1 MAVTVQATHNGSNS
15 NWANSVSGQTGS
27 LQDQFMEI
35 LLTQLRYQDPM
46 EPMKEKDFFAQM
58 AQFTTATQMQNL
70 NTNVSWL
77 CSYMADSQ
85 LGKNLL
91 EAAHLV
97 GKEFQAS
104 ALQGTI
110 TGVVEGVGL
119 SSGRL
124 VVRSGGQSIPIE
136 DLIWIGGAAHGIEDH
151 QQ

>member
-1 MAVTVQATHNGSNS
+1 MPLTVQGTDYGSNP

-77 CSYMADSQ
+77 CGYMADSQ
-85 LGKNLL
+85 LGKGLL
-91 EAAHLV
+91 EATHLV
-97 GKEFQAS
+97 GKEFQA
-104 ALQGTI
+104 ATLQGTVA
-110 TGVVEGVGL
+110 GVVEGVGF

-124 VVRSGGQSIPIE
+124 VVRSGGQDIPIE
-136 DLIWIGGAAHGIEDH
+136 DLIWIGGTAHGIEDH
-151 QQ
+151 QP

>member
-1 MAVTVQATHNGSNS
+1 MALTVEGTHNSSNT
-15 NWANSVSGQTGS
+15 NWVNSVSGQTGT

-77 CSYMADSQ
+77 CSYMANSQ

-97 GKEFQAS
+97 GKQFEAS
-104 ALQGTI
+104 GEEGSI
-110 TGVVEGVGL
+110 TGVIESVGF

-124 VVRSGGQSIPIE
+124 VVHSGMQEIPIE
-136 DLIWIGGAAHGIEDH
+136 DLIWIGGATDGIEDR